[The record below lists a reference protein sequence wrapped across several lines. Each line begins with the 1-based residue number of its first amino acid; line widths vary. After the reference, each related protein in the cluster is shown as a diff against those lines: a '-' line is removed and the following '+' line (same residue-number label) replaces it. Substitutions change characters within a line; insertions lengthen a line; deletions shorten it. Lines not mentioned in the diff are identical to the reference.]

1 LTISNQEVLGNID
14 SETPLY
20 VNYEELWSNLL
31 NPSFF
36 KLASWGYPWCEFSFG
51 KDMVDKLHGVVYDK
65 IMDSII
71 QMIDKL
77 DLRCTLSNSEDD
89 GSEFVPSDMISH
101 IKPTNPKDFELYLN
115 LIEFC
120 QLFLLKSN
128 PSHLLRW
135 LYVFCKQSCDKAL
148 KYPFASGF
156 YKLLTIAMKICKDY
170 KYFEGISEDKML
182 LDENSSNDDSGVS
195 MITKYSCFH
204 LISKFLK
211 ESIERLTEYKNE
223 LLISCLSFILSVP
236 KEFIDM
242 KRHSIA
248 LKTCFE
254 TGISHLPLADLG
266 LNTLNYWFDEIDS
279 LEVKK
284 CLPIIATSMSDYL
297 KVKGNEEKEENTRSS
312 SIRKKTI
319 KVYHNINKKSE
330 IEITLK
336 SIQIRI
342 VQFFGKL
349 GGESLIFLEESE
361 NNEKFMS
368 WDTEPH
374 LKFPMPF
381 RDVKP
386 DVFLGKI

>member
-1 LTISNQEVLGNID
+1 
-14 SETPLY
+14 LY
-20 VNYEELWSNLL
+20 VNYEELWSNLM

-36 KLASWGYPWCEFSFG
+36 KLSSWGYPWCEFSFG
-51 KDMVDKLHGVVYDK
+51 KDMEDTLHGVVYDK

-77 DLRCTLSNSEDD
+77 DLRCVLLNGDSDD
-89 GSEFVPSDMISH
+89 SEFVPSDMISH

-120 QLFLLKSN
+120 QLFLLKSK
-128 PSHLLRW
+128 PEHLVRW

-170 KYFEGISEDKML
+170 QYFQGISEDKML
-182 LDENSSNDDSGVS
+182 LDEVPSKDDYSISMVS
-195 MITKYSCFH
+195 KYSCFN

-211 ESIERLTEYKNE
+211 ETIERLTEYKNE

-236 KEFIDM
+236 REFINM
-242 KRHSIA
+242 KVQSIA

-254 TGISHLPLADLG
+254 TGISYLPLADLG

-279 LEVKK
+279 SEVKK
-284 CLPIIATSMSDYL
+284 CLPIFATSMSDYL

-319 KVYHNINKKSE
+319 KVYQQNNKKSE
-330 IEITLK
+330 IEISLK

-349 GGESLIFLEESE
+349 GGDSLIFLGESE
-361 NNEKFMS
+361 DNEKFMS
-368 WDTEPH
+368 WDTEPR

-386 DVFLGKI
+386 EIFLGKIFRNNL